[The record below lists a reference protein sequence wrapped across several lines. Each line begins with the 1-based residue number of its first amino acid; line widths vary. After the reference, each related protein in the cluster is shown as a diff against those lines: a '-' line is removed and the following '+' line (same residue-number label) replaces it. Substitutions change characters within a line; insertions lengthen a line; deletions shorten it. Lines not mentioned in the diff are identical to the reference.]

1 MNLKV
6 PSKSNYSCLPL
17 RILILSLVLFSYHA
31 KAQRVDNVKAS
42 ISGDLI
48 IVSYDLIADTDEF
61 FNVNLY
67 SSKDNFEQPLTL
79 VTGDVGINIEAGKG
93 KRIEWLAK
101 NELLDYKGNLIFE
114 VRAFLPEPAFD
125 PLEFVNFDLKEIK
138 SGKSYRLQ
146 WKGGKENE
154 KIDLLLFEDGNEKYK
169 ISTVNNDG
177 RFIWK
182 IPKGE
187 KSATYQ
193 IQLKGETGIVASNS
207 FQIKK
212 GFPLLLVG
220 GGALLVGGITAAI
233 IILDPFG
240 GDTDGNDLP
249 IAPDPN

>member
-1 MNLKV
+1 MNLQC
-6 PSKSNYSCLPL
+6 PSNNSTGLPF
-17 RILILSLVLFSYHA
+17 RILILCFVFLCFQT

-42 ISGDLI
+42 INGDII
-48 IVSYDLIADTDEF
+48 IVSFDLIAETDET

-67 SSKDNFEQPLTL
+67 SSKDNFQQPLTL
-79 VTGDVGINIEAGKG
+79 VTGDVGVNIKAGKG

-101 NELLDYKGNLIFE
+101 NELVDYKGTLIFE

-154 KIDLLLFEDGNEKYK
+154 KIDLMLFEDGNEKYK

-177 RFIWK
+177 RYLWK
-182 IPKGE
+182 IPKGN
-187 KSATYQ
+187 KSSTYQ

-212 GFPLLLVG
+212 GFPGLLVG

-240 GDTDGNDLP
+240 GDDGNDLP

>member
-1 MNLKV
+1 M
-6 PSKSNYSCLPL
+6 YL
-17 RILILSLVLFSYHA
+17 RIQLQSIHFWSSLILFVLTLTLFSFHA
-31 KAQRVDNVKAS
+31 EAQRVDNVKAS
-42 ISGDLI
+42 ISGDII
-48 IVSYDLIADTDEF
+48 IVSYDLIADTDES

-79 VTGDVGINIEAGKG
+79 VTGDVGVNIKSGKG

-146 WKGGKENE
+146 WEGGKEDE
-154 KIDLLLFEDGNEKYK
+154 KIDLILFEDGNEKYK
-169 ISTVNNDG
+169 IATVNNDG
-177 RFIWK
+177 RYLWK
-182 IPKGE
+182 IPKGN
-187 KSATYQ
+187 KSSTYQ
-193 IQLKGETGIVASNS
+193 IQLRAETGIVASNS

-212 GFPLLLVG
+212 GFPTLLVG

-240 GDTDGNDLP
+240 GEEGNELP

>member
-1 MNLKV
+1 MNLNY
-6 PSKSNYSCLPL
+6 PSNNSTVLPL
-17 RILILSLVLFSYHA
+17 RILVLCFVFLCFQT

-42 ISGDLI
+42 ISGDII
-48 IVSYDLIADTDEF
+48 IVSYDLIAETDET

-67 SSKDNFEQPLTL
+67 SSKDNFQQPLTL
-79 VTGDVGINIEAGKG
+79 VTGDVGINITAGKG

-101 NELLDYKGNLIFE
+101 NELQDYKGNLIFE

-154 KIDLLLFEDGNEKYK
+154 KIDIMLFEDGNEKYK
-169 ISTVNNDG
+169 ISTINNEG
-177 RFIWK
+177 RYLWK
-182 IPKGE
+182 IPKGN
-187 KSATYQ
+187 KSSSYQ

-212 GFPLLLVG
+212 GFPGLLVG

-240 GDTDGNDLP
+240 GDEGNDLP